1 MKSKLEENM
10 FFVGTIY
17 DSFEALEETLG
28 KLKLERPLFITH
40 VAKMAFAEEVFKLV
54 EGIPQSCQVIPKK
67 TEKTPKRER
76 LYH

>member
-1 MKSKLEENM
+1 
-10 FFVGTIY
+10 
-17 DSFEALEETLG
+17 
-28 KLKLERPLFITH
+28 

-67 TEKTPKRER
+67 AEKTPKRER